1 MDFTGKKVTVGVTGG
16 IAAYKAADI
25 VSWLKQSGA
34 DVSVAMTTSACKIIT
49 PLTLKV
55 LSGKAV
61 ACDINSLSSD
71 WNVPHIDLA
80 ATDLFVV
87 VPATANII
95 AKAAHGIADEIVSA
109 AILAT
114 KAPLLFAPAMH
125 NDMYYNPATQANLA
139 LLAERGCMFVEP
151 GSGRLACGAVGKGR
165 LADVEDIKKAITD
178 ALLPKQLL
186 NGLKVIVTA
195 GPTHEYIDP
204 FRYISNCSSGKM
216 GYAVAAAAAAAGAKV
231 ELITGPSQLAVPAN
245 VKVTK
250 VVSARQMAV
259 AVFEKYHDAD
269 IVIMAAAVAD
279 YRPEVIA
286 DHKIKKTEA
295 TTVNLVA
302 TTDILNE
309 LGKSKGK
316 KLLIG
321 FAAETEDLLEYAEQ
335 KLQRKNLDLIIAN
348 NISQPG
354 AGFSC
359 DTNIITTISAD
370 GETQQWQK
378 MSKQSVAAKIIEL
391 IAVLPRFA
399 ALQSK
404 KEEK

>member
-1 MDFTGKKVTVGVTGG
+1 MNFTGKKITVGITGG

-34 DVSVAMTTSACKIIT
+34 DVSVAMTASACKIIT

-55 LSGKAV
+55 LSGKPV
-61 ACDINSLSSD
+61 ATDINSLSSD

-95 AKAAHGIADEIVSA
+95 AKVAHGIADEIVSA

-114 KAPLLFAPAMH
+114 NAPLLFAPAMH
-125 NDMYYNPATQANLA
+125 TDMYNNPATQANLE
-139 LLAERGCMFVEP
+139 LLAKRGCKFVEP

-165 LADVEDIKKAITD
+165 LADIEDIKEAITD

-186 NGLKVIVTA
+186 QGLKVIVTA

-216 GYAVAAAAAAAGAKV
+216 GYALAAAAAAAGAQV
-231 ELITGPSQLAVPAN
+231 ELISGPCQLATSLN
-245 VKVTK
+245 VKVTN
-250 VVSARQMAV
+250 VVSARQMA
-259 AVFEKYHDAD
+259 AEVFARYNDAD

-286 DHKIKKTEA
+286 DHKIKKTTE
-295 TTVNLVA
+295 TTVNFVA

-321 FAAETEDLLEYAEQ
+321 FAAETEDLTDYAQQ
-335 KLQRKNLDLIIAN
+335 KLQQKNLDLIIAN

-359 DTNIITTISAD
+359 DTNIITAISAE
-370 GETQQWQK
+370 GETQQWPQ

-391 IAVLPRFA
+391 ITDLPRFA
-399 ALQSK
+399 ALPSK